1 LFTVFLFAI
10 SGMYYFEAVAVPK
23 TSIATKLQLKRK
35 GDLLFLI
42 SLLIATGEPALI
54 LFTLPNLTVVAVI
67 ATVLWT
73 LYASFLVRQG
83 RKLRAD

>member
-1 LFTVFLFAI
+1 
-10 SGMYYFEAVAVPK
+10 MYYFEAVAVPT

-67 ATVLWT
+67 ATVLWI